1 MNFTLKHLIIVFLLV
16 FIKNIYAHEN
26 FKHNFEFYEDKNK
39 QKFKNTIELLNL
51 LGHKDTSITLYS
63 NENYC
68 ILFDKDKMQYNIKS
82 KQGISALRKKN
93 ECGNINNNPF
103 LVFDDY
109 GGKNFF
115 EKFFSSKINQYQG
128 DKYKEIL
135 LKEELWPCSVGFFL
149 NYKNTLKE
157 FLEIFENANG
167 YYPSGKIITSLNKIK
182 KLLSDI
188 HNIGTID
195 LQFST
200 LIIKLLKK
208 RLTELITEMFSC
220 NKTMS
225 EEIIKKI
232 NINIQDYHDTF
243 ATSHFINILN
253 YEELRKL
260 IKTMFENDKT
270 TRAKLRFNLDENYIL
285 ASKYLDYIGAK
296 DSPENEKYKIF
307 RDNFN
312 SAINEK
318 LNDLELNYHKKDI
331 PDNDLRTIKENI
343 IEVINKSLPNILLEE
358 NEIGEI
364 NINIDDNNHEAKVII
379 ENIMIYKNSGY
390 YKSFCDIKSQINTID
405 SEIKN
410 IISSINNIIVEEN
423 ILEKIKTYTEYEKSM
438 GNIYTKLGKFHDT
451 INDLYPKSRKYNTEK
466 NYKVFFDCEKK
477 NIDKLFQD
485 IKTIYNLS
493 ASFNYFVYFFDEI
506 VECSNKN
513 YIELKKIIGR
523 GLTDFIH
530 PNKVDSGSVKILKKT
545 LKGIPLNFYFF
556 SCDDSF
562 IILNQRGGIREI
574 FKDHGEKKSKE
585 DAKKIIIENLENYF
599 NKKICN
605 KEGYIR
611 INTQKIDKY
620 KDSLINS
627 YEKYNENYYGYENYY
642 KNHYDDENTK
652 IFKSYPD
659 YIIDNCK
666 KSFIKLILKDLNE
679 IITEKLLEIIK
690 TQLNNE
696 NKNND
701 ESDNEDKSDSSS
713 DESNDEEK
721 LDGATKKLFQEILYQ
736 IKNKEKNNKDKKKI
750 KQKEENQENNKEEEK
765 QEKNKKE
772 NKEENNIKKNNKDK
786 KEIKPKE
793 ENKKENKE
801 EIYKFLNKNKKLNTS
816 IIKKNHIKK
825 NSPGK
830 GNKEKRITQIS
841 QNQAKNCNCRCCKH
855 NN

>member
-1 MNFTLKHLIIVFLLV
+1 M
-16 FIKNIYAHEN
+16 
-26 FKHNFEFYEDKNK
+26 
-39 QKFKNTIELLNL
+39 
-51 LGHKDTSITLYS
+51 
-63 NENYC
+63 
-68 ILFDKDKMQYNIKS
+68 
-82 KQGISALRKKN
+82 
-93 ECGNINNNPF
+93 
-103 LVFDDY
+103 
-109 GGKNFF
+109 
-115 EKFFSSKINQYQG
+115 
-128 DKYKEIL
+128 
-135 LKEELWPCSVGFFL
+135 KEELWPCSVGFFL

-200 LIIKLLKK
+200 LIIKLLKQ
-208 RLTELITEMFSC
+208 RLAKLITEMFSC
-220 NKTMS
+220 DKTKY
-225 EEIIKKI
+225 EEIIEKI
-232 NINIQDYHDTF
+232 NINIKSYHGIY
-243 ATSHFINILN
+243 ATSHYINILN
-253 YEELRKL
+253 YEELEKL
-260 IKTMFENDKT
+260 IKTMFENDKN
-270 TRAKLRFNLDENYIL
+270 TRAKLIFNLDENYIL
-285 ASKYLDYIGAK
+285 TSKYLDNIGAK
-296 DSPENEKYKIF
+296 DSTEDEKYKIF

-318 LNDLELNYHKKDI
+318 LNALELNYHKKDI
-331 PDNDLRTIKENI
+331 SDDDIRTIKENI
-343 IEVINKSLPNILLEE
+343 IKVINECYIEQKYNNESLPNILLEE
-358 NEIGEI
+358 DEIGEI
-364 NINIDDNNHEAKVII
+364 NINIDDNNHEAKIII

-410 IISSINNIIVEEN
+410 IISAINNIIVEEN

-485 IKTIYNLS
+485 IKAIYNLS

-556 SCDDSF
+556 SCGDSC
-562 IILNQRGGIREI
+562 IILDKKGEIREN
-574 FKDHGEKKSKE
+574 FKDYGEKKSKE
-585 DAKKIIIENLENYF
+585 DAEKIIIENLGNYF
-599 NKKICN
+599 NEKICN

-627 YEKYNENYYGYENYY
+627 YEEYNENYYGYENYY
-642 KNHYDDENTK
+642 KNHYGDENTE
-652 IFKSYPD
+652 IFKLYPD

-666 KSFIKLILKDLNE
+666 KSFIELILKDLNE
-679 IITEKLLEIIK
+679 IITKKLLEIIK

-721 LDGATKKLFQEILYQ
+721 LDGATKKLFQEILDQ
-736 IKNKEKNNKDKKKI
+736 IKNKEKNNKYKKKI
-750 KQKEENQENNKEEEK
+750 KQKEENQENKENQEEDKQEENQEEENKKENQEEENKKENQEEDK
-765 QEKNKKE
+765 QEKNQEEE
-772 NKEENNIKKNNKDK
+772 NKEN
-786 KEIKPKE
+786 KE

-801 EIYKFLNKNKKLNTS
+801 EISKFLNKNKKLNTS

-841 QNQAKNCNCRCCKH
+841 QNQAKNCCCCKH
-855 NN
+855 NNEGNGSSCCK